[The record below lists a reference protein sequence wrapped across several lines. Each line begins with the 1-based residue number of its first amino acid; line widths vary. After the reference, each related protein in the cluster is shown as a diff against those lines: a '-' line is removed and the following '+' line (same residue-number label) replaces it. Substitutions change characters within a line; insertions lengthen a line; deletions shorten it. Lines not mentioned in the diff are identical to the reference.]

1 MENSWDW
8 CPRELWCCQGINSD
22 LKIQNGSQELS
33 EDAHSPTPVVVDFRL
48 CNAPLL
54 NLKFRL
60 IFPRSPWLPC
70 LAVAQPGPPWAGGP
84 ASFWPLKSWTTE
96 TCFQSTLSF
105 PPLLLSLED
114 LLFCEI
120 CESREIYSAF
130 RLNKLSGEQKTK
142 ATLDLDRGTRIE
154 IPEHL
159 IPWDRLQPPH

>member
-1 MENSWDW
+1 MLG
-8 CPRELWCCQGINSD
+8 R
-22 LKIQNGSQELS
+22 
-33 EDAHSPTPVVVDFRL
+33 
-48 CNAPLL
+48 
-54 NLKFRL
+54 
-60 IFPRSPWLPC
+60 
-70 LAVAQPGPPWAGGP
+70 GP
-84 ASFWPLKSWTTE
+84 AGSPLGRGTCQLQAPKSWTTE
-96 TCFQSTLSF
+96 TCFQSTLGF

-142 ATLDLDRGTRIE
+142 ATLDLDRGTKIE

>member
-33 EDAHSPTPVVVDFRL
+33 EDAHSPTLMVVDFRP
-48 CNAPLL
+48 CNALLL

-60 IFPRSPWLPC
+60 VFPRPPWLPC
-70 LAVAQPGPPWAGGP
+70 LAVAQPGPSSGRGACQLQAP
-84 ASFWPLKSWTTE
+84 KSWTTE
-96 TCFQSTLSF
+96 TCFQSTLGF

-120 CESREIYSAF
+120 CKSREMYSAS
-130 RLNKLSGEQKTK
+130 RLDRLSGEQKTK
-142 ATLDLDRGTRIE
+142 AALDLDRGTKIE
-154 IPEHL
+154 ILEHL